1 MTKIL
6 PTGQGGL
13 IVTNNRKIYNKI
25 KLVKNHGVVDN
36 FTEKWNQPGFNFKF
50 SDILASIGISQ
61 ISKKNKR
68 KKKLIK

>member
-36 FTEKWNQPGFNFKF
+36 FTENGINL
-50 SDILASIGISQ
+50 DLILNSQ
-61 ISKKNKR
+61 IF
-68 KKKLIK
+68 